1 MKFEKNLI
9 QGKFLKR
16 LNRFTVLVQIDSRE
30 VKAHLANSGR
40 LREILIPGHTAL
52 LAPVE
57 SEKRKTKYDLCLIQT
72 ESKAWISTDARLPN
86 KLFHEAFSS
95 HALKPFLKYD
105 KIQPEVTF
113 GQSRLDFQLKNASES
128 CFVEVKSITLVEHGI
143 GYFPDAPTERGRK
156 HLKELLKIKK
166 EGHRAAAVFVVQRN
180 DAQSVKPHDDADP
193 EFGETL
199 QNVFNQGV
207 EVYAYRCQVDPQE
220 IVIHDEIP
228 VRIEA
233 LQC

>member
-1 MKFEKNLI
+1 MKYEKNMVH
-9 QGKFLKR
+9 GKFLKR
-16 LNRFTVLVQIDSRE
+16 LNRFTVLVQIDGRE

-40 LREILIPGHTAL
+40 LGELLVPGHTVL

-57 SEKRKTKYDLCLIQT
+57 SENRKTKYDLCLIQT
-72 ESKAWISTDARLPN
+72 ESKAWVSADARLPN

-113 GQSRLDFQLKNASES
+113 GQSRLDFKLKNASEY
-128 CFVEVKSITLVEHGI
+128 CIVEVKSITLVEDGI

-156 HLKELLKIKK
+156 HLKELLQIKK
-166 EGHRAAAVFVVQRN
+166 EGHRAAAVFVVQRS
-180 DAQSVKPHDDADP
+180 DAQSVIPNDDADP

-199 QNVFNQGV
+199 RDVFHQGV
-207 EVYAYRCQVDPQE
+207 EVYAYRCRVDSQE
-220 IVIHDEIP
+220 IVFHDEIP
-228 VRIEA
+228 VRIESS
-233 LQC
+233 